1 MEMERRIEEAIR
13 PAHYNQGSIECID
26 AMISAF
32 GNDEVRIFCKL
43 NAFKYLWR
51 LGHKDDEA
59 QEVGKIKWYLD
70 KYIELKDNP
79 LPPVELL
86 DDGTVMVKG
95 RVCFPSQRED
105 VNTIAELK
113 KQGLTQ
119 RQIEDILRK

>member
-1 MEMERRIEEAIR
+1 MEDKKEMVNH
-13 PAHYNQGSIECID
+13 PDHYNNGNMECID
-26 AMISAF
+26 GMVGAF

-86 DDGTVMVKG
+86 DDGTVVVKE

-113 KQGLTQ
+113 KQGLTP

>member
-1 MEMERRIEEAIR
+1 MEDKKEMVNH
-13 PAHYNQGSIECID
+13 PDHYNNGNMECID
-26 AMISAF
+26 GMVGAF

-51 LGHKDDEA
+51 LGHKDEEA

-70 KYIELKDNP
+70 KYVELKDNP

-86 DDGTVMVKG
+86 DDGTVVIKE

-113 KQGLTQ
+113 KQGLTP